1 MSTTIALGNYLTL
14 TANGSVRYRFQNFFI
29 NQTVS
34 YNAQNYQFLPFG
46 FSGVTINRQG
56 DNTEASIILT
66 NNELSRPWAIEMLD
80 NRWLATVVVL
90 SLNPAD
96 TASGQVMHSYTGQV
110 SSGSWDDANASLE
123 VRLNTVLDAVGADVP
138 MRRLT
143 QSLVGS
149 LPTTNNVR
157 LQ

>member
-1 MSTTIALGNYLTL
+1 MSTTIALGNYMTL
-14 TANGSVRYRFQNFFI
+14 TASGSVRYRFQNFFL
-29 NQTVS
+29 NRTAT
-34 YNAQNYQFLPFG
+34 YNGQSYQFLPFG

-56 DNTEASIILT
+56 DNTEASIILP
-66 NNELSRPWAIEMLD
+66 NNELSRPWAVEMLD
-80 NRWLATVVVL
+80 NRWLASILVL
-90 SLNPAD
+90 SLDPANPG
-96 TASGQVMHSYTGQV
+96 TGQLMHSYSGQV
-110 SSGSWDDANASLE
+110 SSGSWDETSLD

-143 QSLVGS
+143 QLLVGA